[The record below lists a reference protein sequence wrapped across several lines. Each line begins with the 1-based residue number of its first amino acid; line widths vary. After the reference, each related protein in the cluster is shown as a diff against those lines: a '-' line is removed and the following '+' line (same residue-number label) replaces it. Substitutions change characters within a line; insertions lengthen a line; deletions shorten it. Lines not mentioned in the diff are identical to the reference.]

1 MLNTIPGIHSDMV
14 EVRLD
19 YLPDMEGIEPAI
31 FKEFRNRLILT
42 IRDPVEG
49 GRNSVDTKKRE
60 RFLRTAIEAGF
71 LVDIEI
77 SNLNSMTLDYSS
89 QILSRHYL
97 NEDPAFEDLES
108 LASEYSNKCRYL
120 KIALRRNENSSQ
132 KLISLLN
139 RHHNLV
145 VMEVDGDPA
154 SRIVYSILGSRLIY
168 CHAGEKT
175 SPGQISCHSAAR
187 IFDLLE
193 LE

>member
-1 MLNTIPGIHSDMV
+1 M
-14 EVRLD
+14 D
-19 YLPDMEGIEPAI
+19 YLPDMEEIEPSI

-42 IRDPVEG
+42 IRDPIEG

-60 RFLRTAIEAGF
+60 QFLRTAIEDGF

-77 SNLNSMTLDYSS
+77 SNLNSMALDYSG

-97 NEDPAFEDLES
+97 KEDPTYEELES
-108 LASEYSNKCRYL
+108 LANEYGNKCRYL

-145 VMEVDGDPA
+145 VMEVDGDPV
-154 SRIVYSILGSRLIY
+154 SRIVYSLLGSRLIY
-168 CHAGEKT
+168 CHVGEKT
-175 SPGQISCHSAAR
+175 SPGQISCQSASR

-193 LE
+193 KLE